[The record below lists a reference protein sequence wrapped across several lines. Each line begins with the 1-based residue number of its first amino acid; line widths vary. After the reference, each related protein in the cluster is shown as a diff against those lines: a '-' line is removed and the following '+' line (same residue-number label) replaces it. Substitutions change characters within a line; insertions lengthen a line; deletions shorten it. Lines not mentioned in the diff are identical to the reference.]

1 MFQFNQLRPQLT
13 SSPSPAKG
21 VSGLQFPLLLMEYL
35 GGIMDLTGVNSTWVG
50 DPAIVAG
57 DVANSNIKA
66 LGYGQ
71 VLVNWL
77 GLDLWLRLRRCLNI
91 YLVHAHII
99 IYNYLYN
106 IFICVCVCWICMHF
120 FHNIYIF
127 IYIYIYIY
135 LYIYIYIL
143 YYCTIYH
150 DLWPSLVGSNRV
162 QGSRDIGKSANP
174 KCLAFFWLDSTRI
187 CWISFGM
194 FFNWGQ
200 ALSTS
205 QGILLHT
212 HCTTAS
218 VFSWQNLPWQ
228 VMADQSRWF
237 IKEKPLEDRIKVLYG
252 MWTFHDLLNDS
263 KNQIYAANVVIQNH
277 AKKKHGNRC
286 LVFPFM

>member
-106 IFICVCVCWICMHF
+106 IFICVCVLDMYALF
-120 FHNIYIF
+120 SQ
-127 IYIYIYIY
+127 YIYIY
-135 LYIYIYIL
+135 LYIYLYIYIYIYIL

-212 HCTTAS
+212 HIAPLHQYS
-218 VFSWQNLPWQ
+218 ADRISHDKSWLINR
-228 VMADQSRWF
+228 DGSSKRSRW
-237 IKEKPLEDRIKVLYG
+237 RIE
-252 MWTFHDLLNDS
+252 S
-263 KNQIYAANVVIQNH
+263 
-277 AKKKHGNRC
+277 RC
-286 LVFPFM
+286 CMGCEPFMTF